1 MLPVVK
7 PLTNVMAST
16 SCTYKQFFGEVKT
29 ENYYVEMAEAGADED
44 HWRCTE
50 FRLKVISQM

>member
-1 MLPVVK
+1 MD
-7 PLTNVMAST
+7 ST
-16 SCTYKQFFGEVKT
+16 SCTYKQFFVEVKT

>member
-16 SCTYKQFFGEVKT
+16 SRTYKQFFFEVKT

-50 FRLKVISQM
+50 FRLKAISQM

>member
-1 MLPVVK
+1 MVK

-16 SCTYKQFFGEVKT
+16 SCTYKRFFVEVKT
-29 ENYYVEMAEAGADED
+29 ENYYFEMAEAGVDED